1 MLGHHGRFNYARDG
15 WQRSTSIDKQ
25 KPRILFY
32 SIFAG
37 NISLYGVA
45 YKRFLLFSNMFCTA
59 LIAWVTSNVAGF
71 SLMVGSKLFDLLS

>member
-1 MLGHHGRFNYARDG
+1 M
-15 WQRSTSIDKQ
+15 DKQ
-25 KPRILFY
+25 KARIPFY

-45 YKRFLLFSNMFCTA
+45 YQRFLLFSNMFCAA

-71 SLMVGSKLFDLLS
+71 SLMAGSKLFDLLS